1 MDVDNDPF
9 IIALSDL
16 LTNDETMPDQYML
29 FKMKS
34 RADWWAWMERE
45 YGAVKAG
52 LTMSKRF
59 GYGSVAVKFP
69 NRSSYMRYCLTW
81 M

>member
-1 MDVDNDPF
+1 MDVDDPVSV
-9 IIALSDL
+9 ALSDL
-16 LTNDETMPDQYML
+16 LIDDETMSEQYML

-34 RADWWAWMERE
+34 RADWWNWMERE

-69 NRSSYMRYCLTW
+69 NRESYMRYCLQW